1 MAISPDLMD
10 SFNDCIDLLN
20 QGQSVDSVLGQ
31 FPAQADQLRPMLEA
45 GLLLPRVRFPVGDV
59 NVAQARVEPTVQ
71 QAAEAVFRSGLWG
84 SWPILLAVMIIGGG
98 ILLAI
103 ISNQPDHV
111 LIPPTE
117 TSLPT
122 ITHTPS
128 PTTTATAT
136 PSATPSPTNT
146 ALPATPTP
154 VAEVVQTA
162 DAPPPLIVIEGPVED
177 MTDNTI
183 TVFDTIIEVEPD
195 NPLLD
200 AITIGDV
207 VRVEGDYI
215 TRDAIIVL
223 NAVTITFVEIDVYVD
238 EGNGTVWREDNA
250 SCANPPPPW
259 APAHGWRRRCEGNGE
274 ASDSDDDDDD

>member
-1 MAISPDLMD
+1 M
-10 SFNDCIDLLN
+10 
-20 QGQSVDSVLGQ
+20 
-31 FPAQADQLRPMLEA
+31 
-45 GLLLPRVRFPVGDV
+45 
-59 NVAQARVEPTVQ
+59 
-71 QAAEAVFRSGLWG
+71 
-84 SWPILLAVMIIGGG
+84 
-98 ILLAI
+98 
-103 ISNQPDHV
+103 
-111 LIPPTE
+111 
-117 TSLPT
+117 
-122 ITHTPS
+122 
-128 PTTTATAT
+128 
-136 PSATPSPTNT
+136 
-146 ALPATPTP
+146 
-154 VAEVVQTA
+154 AEVVQTA

-177 MTDNTI
+177 ITDNTI

-238 EGNGTVWREDNA
+238 EDNGTVWRDDNA

-274 ASDSDDDDDD
+274 ASENDDDD